1 MSDVTTMPNEALS
14 VARQRAGALQQAV
27 RLQDAGDLAQA
38 DAIFRSLYRP
48 GVTDSVLMQAWGRLR
63 RRAGDL
69 KNAAVMLEQAARGPG
84 GATAMAD
91 LAGVLIDSGR
101 LKDAATVLRQAP
113 KASGAQAAALEF
125 ERGRVQEASRQIPAA
140 VSAYRA
146 AMRADPGHIESR
158 LALARLLVRSGQQE
172 EAVRAYTALLARQ
185 PNYPQALADLAW
197 LYGTRRQFHESL
209 ACYDRLQAAGMDV
222 THNLTMVS
230 LGMAHMCDWSMRDA
244 LRDRLAAR
252 FATGKPCVVEAYAM
266 LALADDPAVHR
277 MMAGCVADAVRAH
290 TAKLPRPAPR
300 VIGGGRL
307 KIGFLSGDFHQH
319 ATSLLLAGVI
329 EQFDRE
335 RFALTAYDYSPED
348 KSPTRARMIAAFE
361 TFVRLGAETQAESA
375 ARIAADGIDILVD
388 LKGYTE
394 RTRTEIMALRP
405 APVQV
410 SFLGYVGTLGA
421 EWIDYVLAD
430 ATVLP
435 LSEESNWVERIV
447 HLPSSYYPNDR
458 TRPTPFPDRDRAA
471 HGLPAEGFVFA
482 CFNNPFK
489 LSPQFFSVWM
499 DLLKAVPGSVLW
511 LYEGNEFMAANLR
524 RAAEAAGVAGSRLV
538 FAKPASLEAH
548 VARHGCIDLFLDTA
562 PYGAH
567 TTGVDALWAGVP
579 MLTSMG
585 RSFASRVGA
594 SLLRAVGMAELI
606 TESLEAYKVLAVE
619 LASDPERLAALRARL
634 AEQRAQSP
642 LFDAAAF
649 ARGMEDAFT
658 TMAERHR
665 AGATPEH
672 LIVENRISA

>member
-1 MSDVTTMPNEALS
+1 MPNEALS
-14 VARQRAGALQQAV
+14 VARQRAGALQQAA
-27 RLQDAGDLAQA
+27 RLQEAGELARA
-38 DAIFRSLYRP
+38 DTILRSLYRP
-48 GVTDSVLMQAWGRLR
+48 GVADSVLMQAWGRLR

-69 KNAAVMLEQAARGPG
+69 KNAATMLEQAARGPG
-84 GATAMAD
+84 GAAAMAD

-101 LKDAATVLRQAP
+101 LQDAVTVLRQAP
-113 KASGAQAAALEF
+113 KLTGAQAAALEF

-140 VSAYRA
+140 AAAYRA
-146 AMRADPGHIESR
+146 AMRADPAHIESR
-158 LALARLLVRSGQQE
+158 LALARLLVRTGQQD
-172 EAVRAYTALLARQ
+172 EAIRAYTALLARQ
-185 PNYPQALADLAW
+185 PNHVQALADLAW

-209 ACYDRLQAAGMDV
+209 ACYDRLEAAGMDV
-222 THNLTMVS
+222 THNLTMVA
-230 LGMAHMCDWSMRDA
+230 LGMAHMCDWSIRYA

-266 LALADDPAVHR
+266 LALSDDPALHR

-290 TAKLPRPAPR
+290 TANLPRPAAR
-300 VIGGGRL
+300 AVGVGRL

-329 EQFDRE
+329 EQFDRA
-335 RFALTAYDYSPED
+335 RFELTAYDYSPED
-348 KSPTRARMIAAFE
+348 NSPTRARMIAAFE
-361 TFVRLGAETQAESA
+361 HFVRLGSETQAESA

-388 LKGYTE
+388 MKGYTE

-410 SFLGYVGTLGA
+410 SFLGYVATLGA

-430 ATVLP
+430 ARVLP
-435 LSEESNWVERIV
+435 FSEDAHWVERIV
-447 HLPSSYYPNDR
+447 HLPTSCYPSDGA
-458 TRPTPFPDRDRAA
+458 RPSPPPGRDRAA
-471 HGLPAEGFVFA
+471 QGLPEAGFVFA

-489 LSPQFFSVWM
+489 LSPEFFAAWM
-499 DLLKAVPGSVLW
+499 EVLDKVPGSVLW
-511 LYEGNEFMAANLR
+511 LYEGNEFMADNLR
-524 RAAEAAGVAGSRLV
+524 HAAETAGVAASRLV
-538 FAKPASLEAH
+538 FARPAALEAH
-548 VARHGCIDLFLDTA
+548 IARHGCIDLFLDTA

-579 MLTSMG
+579 MLTCAG

-594 SLLRAVGMAELI
+594 SLLRAVGLPELM
-606 TESLEAYKVLAVE
+606 TESLEAYKALAID
-619 LASDPERLAALRARL
+619 LAGDPLRLAAMRARL

-665 AGATPEH
+665 AGATPDH
-672 LIVENRISA
+672 FIVENRISA